1 MTAFFDEL
9 FSLTGRVAVV
19 TGGNSGIGRAMAE
32 ALGQAGAKLILVA
45 RRERELTETAGALK
59 AAGCQAAHVSADLG
73 DRVALERAADAAAL
87 LFGEPDILVNAAA
100 VNLRPPLDAQ
110 RVEDWDRTMAV
121 NLDAPFLLGQRFG
134 PGMAARGWGRIINIA
149 SRQSLRAFGNS
160 GAYGVSKAGVVAL
173 TRSQAEAWSRHGVCC
188 NAIAPGSVRT
198 PLTEAVYADPAQVA
212 AMAARTMIGRN
223 GQPEDFRGV
232 AVFLA
237 SPASDFVTGQTIF
250 IDGGFSVS

>member
-1 MTAFFDEL
+1 
-9 FSLTGRVAVV
+9 
-19 TGGNSGIGRAMAE
+19 MAE

-45 RRERELTETAGALK
+45 RRERELTETVSTLEAT
-59 AAGCQAAHVSADLG
+59 GCQAAHVTADLG

-100 VNLRPPLDAQ
+100 VNLRPPLDAL
-110 RVEDWDRTMAV
+110 RVDDWDRTMAV

-149 SRQSLRAFGNS
+149 SQQSIRAFGNS